1 MVCYFIRILCA
12 YSGTTLMTTLI
23 GVKKM
28 TKRRPKKMAKKKS
41 EEKKLKFLK
50 SCEPV
55 LPGQQGRYY
64 RRNANRYWIRG
75 HLKRNYRN

>member
-1 MVCYFIRILCA
+1 
-12 YSGTTLMTTLI
+12 MTTLN

-41 EEKKLKFLK
+41 KEEKLEFLK
-50 SCEPV
+50 KSRPV

-64 RRNANRYWIRG
+64 RREARRYWIG
-75 HLKRNYRN
+75 SKPKRYYRN

>member
-1 MVCYFIRILCA
+1 M
-12 YSGTTLMTTLI
+12 MTTLI

-41 EEKKLKFLK
+41 EEEKLEFLK
-50 SCEPV
+50 KSRSV

-64 RRNANRYWIRG
+64 RRNARRYWIRG
-75 HLKRNYRN
+75 HLKRNNRN

>member
-1 MVCYFIRILCA
+1 MVCYFIRILYA
-12 YSGTTLMTTLI
+12 YSGTTLMMTLN

-41 EEKKLKFLK
+41 EEEKLEFLK
-50 SCEPV
+50 KSRSV

-64 RRNANRYWIRG
+64 RREAVRYCIG
-75 HLKRNYRN
+75 IKPKR